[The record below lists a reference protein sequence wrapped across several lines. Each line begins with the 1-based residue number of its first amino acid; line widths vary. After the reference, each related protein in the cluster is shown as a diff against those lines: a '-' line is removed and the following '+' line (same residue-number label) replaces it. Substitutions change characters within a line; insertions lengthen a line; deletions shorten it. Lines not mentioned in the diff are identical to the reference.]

1 MKYNF
6 DEVINRKGSISSK
19 WDNVGPRVGN
29 PDALPMWVADMDF
42 RCPQPVI
49 DAVKEKAEYGI
60 YGYPYLIPEFKTATQ
75 IWMRRHGWEV
85 ASEDILFAASVIPA
99 MFNAVQAYTEPGEK
113 VIIQRPVYY
122 PFTSA
127 IEDNG
132 RIVANNALIETETG
146 YELDFD
152 NLEKL
157 AADPQ
162 THLMLL
168 CNPHNPVCKVF
179 SKEELQRIGE
189 ICVRNQVVIFSDE
202 IHSDFIYT
210 GYRHIPLASLSE
222 EVANVTVTAVAPS
235 KTFNLAGMRSAAVII
250 HNPQLRTRM
259 AEVFNRNRSAMVPLF
274 GLVTYIAA
282 YEHGDEYVEQLV
294 EYLEGN
300 IAYLDSYLKENMPKV
315 RLTPPQGTYLMWL
328 DFRKLGMTKERLD
341 DFCVN
346 QALVAMDKG
355 HWFGAEGEGFMR
367 MNIACPRATLEQGLS
382 QLKEQYDKHGF

>member
-127 IEDNG
+127 SEDNG

-146 YELDFD
+146 YEVDFD

-168 CNPHNPVCKVF
+168 CNPHNPVCIVF

-189 ICVRNQVVIFSDE
+189 ICV
-202 IHSDFIYT
+202 
-210 GYRHIPLASLSE
+210 
-222 EVANVTVTAVAPS
+222 
-235 KTFNLAGMRSAAVII
+235 
-250 HNPQLRTRM
+250 
-259 AEVFNRNRSAMVPLF
+259 
-274 GLVTYIAA
+274 
-282 YEHGDEYVEQLV
+282 
-294 EYLEGN
+294 
-300 IAYLDSYLKENMPKV
+300 
-315 RLTPPQGTYLMWL
+315 
-328 DFRKLGMTKERLD
+328 
-341 DFCVN
+341 
-346 QALVAMDKG
+346 
-355 HWFGAEGEGFMR
+355 
-367 MNIACPRATLEQGLS
+367 
-382 QLKEQYDKHGF
+382 